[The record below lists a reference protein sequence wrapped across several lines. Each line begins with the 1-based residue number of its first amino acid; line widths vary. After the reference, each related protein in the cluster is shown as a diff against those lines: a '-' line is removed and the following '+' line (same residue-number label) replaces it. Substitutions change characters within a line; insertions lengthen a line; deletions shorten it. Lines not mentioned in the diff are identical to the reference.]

1 MNRKVSLI
9 MAKDETLSRILLVED
24 EEDIR
29 AVAEV
34 ALEVVGGFTLKA
46 CASGQE
52 ALAEIADFAPQLVI
66 LDVMMPEMDG
76 PETMR
81 AIRDLPDF
89 AATPVVFMT
98 ARVQTEE
105 VASYLAAGAVSVIPK
120 PFDPMVLA
128 DQVNDIWRSC

>member
-1 MNRKVSLI
+1 
-9 MAKDETLSRILLVED
+9 
-24 EEDIR
+24 
-29 AVAEV
+29 
-34 ALEVVGGFTLKA
+34 
-46 CASGQE
+46 
-52 ALAEIADFAPQLVI
+52 
-66 LDVMMPEMDG
+66 MMPEMDG

-89 AATPVVFMT
+89 ATTPVVFMT

-105 VASYLAAGAVSVIPK
+105 VASYLADGAVSVIPK